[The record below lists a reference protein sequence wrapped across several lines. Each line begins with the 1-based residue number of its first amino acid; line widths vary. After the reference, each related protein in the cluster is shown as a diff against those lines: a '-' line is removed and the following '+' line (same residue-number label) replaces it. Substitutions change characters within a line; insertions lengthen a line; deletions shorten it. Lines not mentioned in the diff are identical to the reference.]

1 MCALCCLF
9 GLFLCKLTIKPSFYK
24 ILNELTLAPKCIKER
39 GPEVFYL
46 SDNTKSL
53 LANNDTQ
60 LSFNRRSMCYGAFS
74 RLGHYVISVYYGDI
88 REMFG

>member
-1 MCALCCLF
+1 M
-9 GLFLCKLTIKPSFYK
+9 Y
-24 ILNELTLAPKCIKER
+24 KER

-60 LSFNRRSMCYGAFS
+60 LSFNRRSMCYGASS
-74 RLGHYVISVYYGDI
+74 RLGHYVIRVYYGDI